1 MEDELSGLE
10 EEPLSMKHDQ
20 ISINKYVYLKTAVP
34 ISEVDLAK
42 EWGSSRLFEV
52 LYCIL

>member
-20 ISINKYVYLKTAVP
+20 ISINKYVDLKTAVP

-42 EWGSSRLFEV
+42 E
-52 LYCIL
+52 